1 MVLVDARARRTSL
14 IRRCRLPALPNTVD
28 LNLNWAAIIRDATF
42 GYEFPNRYE
51 LWRSETPYGTTGAG
65 GTMTLIDRDRRRPT
79 SAGSGSEYVDQGVV
93 GDPAVNHYYK
103 VVAVNGAGGRSLD
116 SREEAE
122 FDFSLVPG
130 TP

>member
-1 MVLVDARARRTSL
+1 M
-14 IRRCRLPALPNTVD
+14 
-28 LNLNWAAIIRDATF
+28 NWAAIIRDTTY

-51 LWRSETPYGTTGAG
+51 LWRSENPFGMTGASG
-65 GTMTLIDRDRRRPT
+65 NMTLLAELHPQDFGGER
-79 SAGSGSEYVDQGVV
+79 SEYIDKGVV
-93 GDPAVNHYYK
+93 GDPAVNHFYK
-103 VVAVNGAGGRSLD
+103 VVAVTGAGGRSTD